1 MNDVKK
7 IQVNELK
14 IKKAIESGLPLIITT
29 YTLPHEME
37 LYMTEVLRFFLKE
50 LQQEHSFEYL
60 SYCLSELITNAKKA
74 NTKRVYFKTKNLDLF
89 DKKDY
94 AEGMKTFKDETLN
107 NINYYLEE
115 QKKEG
120 LYIKLILQYRKNS
133 ILFQVRN
140 NAPMTVTEFKRIH
153 DKISRSQQYTSMEE
167 AFSSILDTSEGA
179 GLGLIILSLMLKKIG
194 ISSEDFIVDCTDTE
208 TIISINYPIYSK
220 QEEKTLEEVS
230 QKLIE
235 TIEDLPH
242 FPDNIM
248 KINSLLN
255 DEESKL
261 SDIAQLISN
270 DITLTADLLKLVN
283 SAAFGIN
290 NSCTNVLKAV
300 QFLGTRGI
308 KNLLYSIG
316 AMQALNKL
324 SVQNNSFLW
333 EHSYKVAFYSYNIA
347 RNFFASDRKLIEDSY
362 VCGLLHDI
370 GRVVFDNAYPNL
382 ISNFKKNNTEI
393 SLPVFVLEKL
403 FDGINHT
410 EIGAIIAKKW
420 KLTDVIIESIKHHH
434 KPLEASEDYKKITSV
449 VYLANMIANYQEGS
463 VDFYQF
469 ETSILESLSITSEDA
484 LKSISDKLE
493 EVFSQAN
500 EKG

>member
-1 MNDVKK
+1 MTNVKK
-7 IQVNELK
+7 IQINELK
-14 IKKAIESGLPLIITT
+14 IKKAIDSGLPLIITT

-37 LYMTEVLRFFLKE
+37 LYMMEVLRYFLKE

-74 NTKRVYFKTKNLDLF
+74 NTKRIYFKTKNLNLF
-89 DKKDY
+89 DTKDY
-94 AEGMKTFKDETLN
+94 TEGMKTFKDDTLN
-107 NINYYLEE
+107 NITYYLEE

-120 LYIKLILQYRKNS
+120 LYIKLILQHRKTS

-153 DKISRSQQYTSMEE
+153 DKLSRAQQYTSMEE
-167 AFSSILDTSEGA
+167 AFASILDTTEGA

-208 TIISINYPIYSK
+208 TVISINYPIYSK

-230 QKLIE
+230 CKLIE

-242 FPDNIM
+242 FPENIT
-248 KINSLLN
+248 KINNLLN
-255 DEESKL
+255 DEDSKL
-261 SDIAQLISN
+261 SDIAKLISN

-283 SAAFGIN
+283 SAAFGVANPCN
-290 NSCTNVLKAV
+290 NILKAV

-316 AMQALNKL
+316 AMKALEQI
-324 SVQNNSFLW
+324 STQNNSTLW
-333 EHSYKVAFYSYNIA
+333 NHSYKVAFYSYNIA
-347 RNFFASDRKLIEDSY
+347 RNFFASDRQIVEDSY
-362 VCGLLHDI
+362 VCGLLHDM
-370 GRVVFDNAYPNL
+370 GRVIFDNAYPNL
-382 ISNFKKNNTEI
+382 ISNFKKNNTDI
-393 SLPVFVLEKL
+393 ALPVFVLEKL

-420 KLTDVIIESIKHHH
+420 NLSDVIIESIKHHH
-434 KPLEASEDYKKITSV
+434 KPTEATEEFKKITNV
-449 VYLANMIANYQEGS
+449 VYLANMIANYQDGS

-469 ETSILESLSITSEDA
+469 ETSVLESLSITSEET
-484 LKSISDKLE
+484 LKSISDKLQ
-493 EVFSQAN
+493 EVFLQTN
-500 EKG
+500 R